1 MVRYTVIVLL
11 CLVSVCVAKMSY
23 KVGEL
28 SEEENTV
35 YGSRFLTD
43 SQKCDGCSAIAY
55 QVHLSFESKHKN
67 RPESLGEFPSH
78 EIIETLG
85 KIIFVES
92 YAILKLYIK
101 ICLSILLV
109 RKLI

>member
-85 KIIFVES
+85 KIIFVET
-92 YAILKLYIK
+92 YVILKIYIK
-101 ICLSILLV
+101 ICLST
-109 RKLI
+109 